1 MSLAAPAPVDALA
14 APGARLRFLPVL
26 LIAWATVAASSL
38 LAGQALFASMS
49 MDDFMRMAQVRDF
62 LAGQNW
68 FDLTQYRLDP
78 PSGVVMH
85 WSRLIDVPIAG
96 LVLGLTR
103 FVGRAKAEFYTA
115 ALWPLL
121 MLLPTMALAGTLARR
136 LAGETAAIVAL
147 ILVAVSAPS
156 IVHFRPGALDHHGAQ
171 LLLVLAGTWGA
182 MARGDARLLPM
193 FGGFAGALSLAIG
206 LEMLPAI
213 AALLAAVGLRWAIEG
228 GRVARATS
236 AYGLGFG
243 AGTGALFVA
252 TVPPAAW
259 FAPACDAL
267 SLVWVAAAALS
278 GGALA
283 LLAIAST
290 RLGGFFTRLAA
301 GGVMGTLA
309 LLAFALAFP
318 VCLGDPYANMDP
330 RMVTLWLDYVSEAE
344 SVFSIARTSPA
355 EFLPIYFPPI
365 AGLVLVMLAMVLTPR
380 PDRPLYLAPL
390 FALLALV
397 AVSLWQ
403 VRGAASANLLAQA
416 LIAVGLVRLFAPG
429 GGRGSRIRLLV
440 AALVMSSPVLI
451 LVGQAFGAA
460 LTIFDPARPQYYA
473 GGVADCRRPADMAP
487 LTPLVPG
494 RVLSLIDIGPTIL
507 YETRHSIFA
516 APYHRNADG
525 NRAAFD
531 LLLGDDAAARRVIAE
546 KGVEYIAICP
556 GAPEHFNYSRAAPQG
571 LAARL
576 GRGEVPDYLE
586 ALPGEARAPLRVF
599 RVRPEAF
606 LRGTQSR

>member
-1 MSLAAPAPVDALA
+1 MSLAAPATVDALA
-14 APGARLRFLPVL
+14 APGARLRMVPVL
-26 LIAWATVAASSL
+26 LIAWAAVAASSL

-49 MDDFMRMAQVRDF
+49 IDDFMRMAQVRDY

-78 PSGVVMH
+78 PNGVVMH
-85 WSRLIDVPIAG
+85 WSRLIDVPIAW
-96 LVLGLTR
+96 LVLGLAR
-103 FVGRAKAEFYTA
+103 FIGRAKAEFYTA

-121 MLLPTMALAGTLARR
+121 LLLPTMALAGILARR
-136 LAGETAAIVAL
+136 LAGETAAIVAV

-182 MARGDARLLPM
+182 MARGDARLLPV

-228 GRVARATS
+228 ERAARATS

-243 AGTGALFVA
+243 AGTGALFAA

-278 GGALA
+278 GGTLA

-290 RLGGFFTRLAA
+290 RLGGVFMRLAA
-301 GGVMGTLA
+301 GAVMATLA
-309 LLAFALAFP
+309 LVAFALAFP
-318 VCLGDPYANMDP
+318 ACLGDPYANMDP
-330 RMVTLWLDYVSEAE
+330 RMVTLWLDYVSEAQ
-344 SVFSIARTSPA
+344 SVFSIATTSPA

-365 AGLVLVMLAMVLTPR
+365 AGLALVMLAMVLAPR
-380 PDRPLYLAPL
+380 AERTLYLAPL

-397 AVSLWQ
+397 AVALWQ

-429 GGRGSRIRLLV
+429 DGRGSRIRFLV
-440 AALVMSSPVLI
+440 AALVMSSPALI

-460 LTIFDPARPQYYA
+460 LAAFDPARPQLYA

-487 LTPLVPG
+487 L
-494 RVLSLIDIGPTIL
+494 
-507 YETRHSIFA
+507 
-516 APYHRNADG
+516 
-525 NRAAFD
+525 NRW
-531 LLLGDDAAARRVIAE
+531 
-546 KGVEYIAICP
+546 CP
-556 GAPEHFNYSRAAPQG
+556 AGF
-571 LAARL
+571 
-576 GRGEVPDYLE
+576 
-586 ALPGEARAPLRVF
+586 F
-599 RVRPEAF
+599 R
-606 LRGTQSR
+606 

>member
-1 MSLAAPAPVDALA
+1 MV
-14 APGARLRFLPVL
+14 PVL
-26 LIAWATVAASSL
+26 LIAWAAVAASSL
-38 LAGQALFASMS
+38 LAGQALLASMS
-49 MDDFMRMAQVRDF
+49 IDDFMRMVEVRDY
-62 LAGQNW
+62 LAGQSW

-78 PSGVVMH
+78 PNGVVMH
-85 WSRLIDVPIAG
+85 WSRMIDLPIAW
-96 LVLGLTR
+96 LVLGLAPLI
-103 FVGRAKAEFYTA
+103 GRANAEFYTA

-121 MLLPTMALAGTLARR
+121 LLLPTLALAGIVARR
-136 LAGETAAIVAL
+136 LAGETAAIVAV

-171 LLLVLAGTWGA
+171 LLLVLAGSWGA
-182 MARGDARLLPM
+182 MARGDARLLPA
-193 FGGFAGALSLAIG
+193 FGGLAGALSLAIG

-213 AALLAAVGLRWAIEG
+213 AAMLAAVGLRWAIEG
-228 GRVARATS
+228 ERAARATS

-243 AGTGALFVA
+243 AGTGALLAA

-278 GGALA
+278 GGTLA
-283 LLAIAST
+283 LLAITGT
-290 RLGGFFTRLAA
+290 RLGGVVTRLCA
-301 GGVMGTLA
+301 GAILASLA
-309 LLAFALAFP
+309 LVAFVLAFP
-318 VCLGDPYANMDP
+318 DCLGDPYANMDP
-330 RMVTLWLDYVSEAE
+330 RMATLWLDHVSEAQN
-344 SVFSIARTSPA
+344 VFSIAATSPA

-365 AGLVLVMLAMVLTPR
+365 AGLALATLAMALAPR
-380 PDRPLYLAPL
+380 AEHTLYLAPL

-397 AVSLWQ
+397 AVALWQ

-429 GGRGSRIRLLV
+429 DGRGSRVRFLV
-440 AALVMSSPVLI
+440 AALAMSSPALI

-460 LTIFDPARPQYYA
+460 LAAFDPARPQYYA
-473 GGVADCRRPADMAP
+473 GGIGDCRRPADMAP
-487 LTPLVPG
+487 LKPLVPG

-516 APYHRNADG
+516 APYHRNVDG
-525 NRAAFD
+525 NRATFD

-546 KGVEYIAICP
+546 KGVDYVAICP
-556 GAPEHFNYSRAAPQG
+556 GAPEHFNYGRAAPEG
-571 LAARL
+571 LSARL

-586 ALPGEARAPLRVF
+586 ALPGDAKDTLRVF

-606 LRGTQSR
+606 LRGTQPR

>member
-1 MSLAAPAPVDALA
+1 MSLAAPAIVDALA
-14 APGARLRFLPVL
+14 APGARLRMVPVL
-26 LIAWATVAASSL
+26 LIAWAAVAASSL

-49 MDDFMRMAQVRDF
+49 MDDFMRMAQVRDY

-68 FDLTQYRLDP
+68 FDLTQHRLDP
-78 PSGVVMH
+78 PNSVVMH
-85 WSRLIDVPIAG
+85 WSRLIDVPIAW
-96 LVLGLTR
+96 LVLGLAR
-103 FVGRAKAEFYTA
+103 FIGRAQAEFYTA

-121 MLLPTMALAGTLARR
+121 LLLPTMALAGTLARR

-182 MARGDARLLPM
+182 MARGDARLLPA
-193 FGGFAGALSLAIG
+193 FGGFASALSLAIG
-206 LEMLPAI
+206 LEMFPAI

-228 GRVARATS
+228 ERAARATS

-243 AGTGALFVA
+243 AGTGALFAA

-267 SLVWVAAAALS
+267 SLVWVAAAALA

-290 RLGGFFTRLAA
+290 RLSGVFMRLAA
-301 GGVMGTLA
+301 GAVMGTLA

-318 VCLGDPYANMDP
+318 ACLGDPYAHLDP
-330 RMVTLWLDYVSEAE
+330 RTATLWLDYVSEAQ
-344 SVFSIARTSPA
+344 SVFSIAITSPA
-355 EFLPIYFPPI
+355 EFLPIYLPPV
-365 AGLVLVMLAMVLTPR
+365 AGLALGALAMVLAPR
-380 PDRPLYLAPL
+380 GERTLYLAPL

-397 AVSLWQ
+397 VVALWQ

-416 LIAVGLVRLFAPG
+416 LIAVGLVALFASG
-429 GGRGSRIRLLV
+429 DGSGSRIRFLG
-440 AALVMSSPVLI
+440 AALVVSSPALI
-451 LVGQAFGAA
+451 LVGQGIGAA
-460 LTIFDPARPQYYA
+460 LAASDPARPRFYV
-473 GGVADCRRPADMAP
+473 GGVADCRRPVDMAP
-487 LTPLVPG
+487 LRLLAPG

-507 YETRHSIFA
+507 YETAHSIFA
-516 APYHRNADG
+516 APYHRNGDG
-525 NRAAFD
+525 NRATFD

-546 KGVEYIAICP
+546 KDIDYVAICP
-556 GAPEHFNYSRAAPQG
+556 GAPEHFNYAHAAPQG
-571 LAARL
+571 LSARL
-576 GRGEVPDYLE
+576 GRGEVPDYLQ
-586 ALPGEARAPLRVF
+586 ALPGDAKAALRVF
-599 RVRPEAF
+599 RVRSEAF
-606 LRGTQSR
+606 LRGTQPR